1 MNEEYFEEYRTK
13 PIDVAVAD
21 MQKGFII
28 EEQKENG
35 EE

>member
-1 MNEEYFEEYRTK
+1 MNEEYFEEYRTR
-13 PIDVAVAD
+13 PIDSAVAD

-28 EEQKENG
+28 EEYKDNG